1 MVFIYLA
8 SNVKALKSKLID
20 RISNMYD
27 SLIEI
32 RKTLLTQNN
41 EVKMNGIIE
50 KIEKCQEEIKTIREK
65 VKRVKNKTEI
75 GEVSKELNQIE
86 KNIQKRYRNSI

>member
-1 MVFIYLA
+1 M
-8 SNVKALKSKLID
+8 SNSVKVLKKKLTD

-32 RKTLLTQNN
+32 RKTLLTQNK

-50 KIEKCQEEIKTIREK
+50 KIEKCQE
-65 VKRVKNKTEI
+65 
-75 GEVSKELNQIE
+75 
-86 KNIQKRYRNSI
+86 